1 VKALKLILVPL
12 LAAVAVTAALYALGG
27 GRHATA
33 PAQEPLVQVVVMA
46 KAITART
53 ALQAGDLAM
62 TQVPKTLL
70 GHGEFTRIDAV
81 IGMLTTQPLSVGQI
95 VLGTQVTDAA
105 KGALAYRVPAGFRA
119 MTLRVD
125 EYSGNGGFPDPG
137 DRVDV
142 ILAVPKDLTN
152 KVPGFARVLVQDR
165 EVLARGP
172 HEEAVKGGAGPVGG
186 GKLTSYTLS
195 VTPDEAAMLALAQQ
209 AGLLTLVLRPV
220 PAPGIVPAPIIPD
233 SRLSQ

>member
-1 VKALKLILVPL
+1 
-12 LAAVAVTAALYALGG
+12 
-27 GRHATA
+27 
-33 PAQEPLVQVVVMA
+33 
-46 KAITART
+46 
-53 ALQAGDLAM
+53 
-62 TQVPKTLL
+62 
-70 GHGEFTRIDAV
+70 
-81 IGMLTTQPLSVGQI
+81 
-95 VLGTQVTDAA
+95 
-105 KGALAYRVPAGFRA
+105 
-119 MTLRVD
+119 
-125 EYSGNGGFPDPG
+125 
-137 DRVDV
+137 VDV